1 MKRKTNGPTFDFPVV
16 DAHIHIYPD
25 SLAPKV
31 INSRLEQKER
41 LHPEFQDILP
51 ALDGTISC
59 CRNSMAI
66 SGISISVNLPVAT
79 CPNHVEHT
87 NEVWRAYAKPNDG
100 IVSLAALHPA
110 TPDAP
115 DVVAKI
121 AATGFSGIKFH
132 PDYQQFNFNDPS
144 MDDIWAAM
152 AEHELT
158 AYLHTGRDYVFAP
171 PFRSS
176 PSEVRKLHRR
186 FPNLKIV
193 AAHLG
198 GFGMWNE
205 TEEVLVGEDVTLDL
219 SHSFFWMPHEQI
231 ARIIRNHTARRIIF
245 GSDAPWQDPTLI
257 LNAFVQLPLT
267 ENERRTI
274 CYENAKELFNLKM

>member
-1 MKRKTNGPTFDFPVV
+1 MDIHHFDFPVI
-16 DAHIHIYPD
+16 DAHVHLYPD
-25 SLAPKV
+25 QLAPKV
-31 INSRLEQKER
+31 VPMLASR
-41 LHPEFQDILP
+41 FGNDP
-51 ALDGTISC
+51 AFDGTISG
-59 CRNSMAI
+59 CRRAMVASEISM
-66 SGISISVNLPVAT
+66 SVNLPVAT
-79 CPNHVEHT
+79 RPDHVGHT
-87 NEVWRAYAKPNDG
+87 NGFWKEYAKPTDG
-100 IVSLAALHPA
+100 IASLAALHPA

-115 DVVAKI
+115 NVVAEI
-121 AATGFSGIKFH
+121 AAAGFAGIKFH
-132 PDYQQFNFNDPS
+132 PEYQEFGFNDPS

-152 AEHELT
+152 AERNLV
-158 AYLHTGRDYVFAP
+158 AYLHAGGERVFAP
-171 PFRSS
+171 PYRSS
-176 PSEVRKLHRR
+176 PSEIRALHRR

-198 GFGMWNE
+198 GFGMWDE

-257 LNAFVQLPLT
+257 LNAFALLPLT

-274 CYENAKELFNLKM
+274 CYENAKELFNLKI

>member
-1 MKRKTNGPTFDFPVV
+1 MNIPHFDFPVV
-16 DAHIHIYPD
+16 DAHMHIYPD

-41 LHPEFQDILP
+41 FNPELQDISP
-51 ALDGTISC
+51 ALDGTMSC
-59 CRNSMAI
+59 CRNSMAT

-79 CPNHVEHT
+79 SPNHVEHT
-87 NEVWRAYAKPNDG
+87 NEVWRAYAKPDDG

-144 MDDIWAAM
+144 MDDIWTAM

-158 AYLHTGRDYVFAP
+158 AYLHAGGDYVFAP
-171 PFRSS
+171 PYRSS
-176 PSEVRKLHRR
+176 PSEIRTLHRR

-198 GFGMWNE
+198 GFGMWDE

-231 ARIIRNHTARRIIF
+231 ARIIRNHTARRILF

-257 LNAFVQLPLT
+257 LNAFALLPLA

-274 CYENAKELFNLKM
+274 CYENAKELFNLKI

>member
-1 MKRKTNGPTFDFPVV
+1 MNIPHFDFPVV
-16 DAHIHIYPD
+16 DAHMHIYPD

-41 LHPEFQDILP
+41 YNPELQDISP
-51 ALDGTISC
+51 ALDGTMSC
-59 CRNSMAI
+59 CRNSMAT

-79 CPNHVEHT
+79 SPNHVEHT
-87 NEVWRAYAKPNDG
+87 NEVWRAYAKPDDG

-158 AYLHTGRDYVFAP
+158 AYLHAGGDYVFAP
-171 PFRSS
+171 PYRSS
-176 PSEVRKLHRR
+176 PSEIRTLHRR

-198 GFGMWNE
+198 GFGMWDE

-257 LNAFVQLPLT
+257 LNAFALLPLT

-274 CYENAKELFNLKM
+274 CYENAKELFNLKI

>member
-1 MKRKTNGPTFDFPVV
+1 MNIPHFDFPVV
-16 DAHIHIYPD
+16 DAHMHIYPD

-41 LHPEFQDILP
+41 FNPELQDISP
-51 ALDGTISC
+51 ALDGTMSC
-59 CRNSMAI
+59 CRNSMAT

-79 CPNHVEHT
+79 SPNHVEHT
-87 NEVWRAYAKPNDG
+87 NEVWRAYAKPDDG

-158 AYLHTGRDYVFAP
+158 AYLHAGGDYVFP
-171 PFRSS
+171 PPYRSS
-176 PSEVRKLHRR
+176 PSEIRTLHRR

-198 GFGMWNE
+198 GFGMWDE

-231 ARIIRNHTARRIIF
+231 ARIIRNHTARRILF

-257 LNAFVQLPLT
+257 LKAFAQLPLT
-267 ENERRTI
+267 ESDRRAI
-274 CYENAKELFNLKM
+274 CCENAKELFCIDA